1 MTRQTNSEG
10 LLVRREIEEAL
21 LSASASLETS
31 LEAIEMLERL
41 PKLSKRERLA
51 LHCLRHLYD
60 DKDILAG
67 DEGAQDYQRNLL
79 RKLARGE
86 KV

>member
-1 MTRQTNSEG
+1 MTRQTNGEE

-21 LSASASLETS
+21 LNAGASLETS

-41 PKLSKRERLA
+41 PELSKRERFA

-60 DKDILAG
+60 DRDILER
-67 DEGAQDYQRNLL
+67 DEGAQDYQRDLL